1 MRTAAHE
8 GGHVIKDS
16 KGNVISTREYV
27 YTNKDSRKIVIQ
39 DHSAGHKKV
48 DKARI
53 LMLDLVVILAPGKS
67 LVRKSIIHLISKGV
81 VECGVNFWEGTIF

>member
-39 DHSAGHKKV
+39 YHSAGHKKV

-53 LMLDLVVILAPGKS
+53 LMLDLVVYSHRESPWYERAL
-67 LVRKSIIHLISKGV
+67 SI
-81 VECGVNFWEGTIF
+81 